1 MRTQN
6 HLMLPGLALSLAL
19 AACSTAPPKPAESPL
34 PITVVPATVVPDQPA
49 EASQGTSSGQAPPSG
64 ADSGAQASTPADQS
78 GQAAGSQDTAQAQA
92 EPGTTSQ
99 SASPSDQ
106 PGSPPSEAAQ
116 PAQPAVTNPAD
127 YANLFDR
134 IRAGFALPDSGH
146 KATERE
152 LDWYAGNPDYLD
164 RAFSRADLYLY
175 HIVTQLEARHMPLE
189 LALLPVVE
197 SAFEPY
203 AYSHSAASGL
213 WQFIPG
219 TGSRFGL
226 KQDWWYDGRRDVV
239 ESTRA
244 ALDYLQYL
252 HDEFGDWLLA
262 VAAYNCGEANVERAV
277 RINTARGRP
286 TDFWDLALPAETRAY
301 VPKLLAMKRVVATP
315 EKFGLSFSIPNQP
328 YFAQVDTGGQID
340 LRVAAQIAG
349 VSNEDL
355 YELNPAFHRWAT
367 DPSGDTSGHFTLLVP
382 ADAADAFRTNV
393 AQLSDDQRAGL
404 THYTVRRKDSL
415 NSVARRFHTT
425 AQALRQLN
433 DLPVGAPVRG
443 SDLRVPADTISL
455 PAKVLHAAALA
466 DTHTRR
472 GRGRH
477 VRGRIVVRR
486 GETLYAIAHK
496 HGVDVNALA
505 LENGLQPGAVLRT
518 GQHLRLAD
526 NRTAGDEDDAGGAG
540 DGARRITV
548 RRGDTLY
555 RIARRY
561 HVSMA
566 QLASWNR
573 LDETELHAG
582 QKLLIRTSQR

>member
-1 MRTQN
+1 MRTQFY
-6 HLMLPGLALSLAL
+6 HLMLPATALCLAL
-19 AACSTAPPKPAESPL
+19 AACSTAPPKNTNAAAPL
-34 PITVVPATVVPDQPA
+34 PITVVPAIVVPDQPA
-49 EASQGTSSGQAPPSG
+49 DQGTG
-64 ADSGAQASTPADQS
+64 AASTTEAGAAQGQVANPA
-78 GQAAGSQDTAQAQA
+78 AAGQGTAQAQA
-92 EPGTTSQ
+92 SSGSSTAGTT
-99 SASPSDQ
+99 A
-106 PGSPPSEAAQ
+106 GVTG
-116 PAQPAVTNPAD
+116 PAEYT
-127 YANLFDR
+127 NLFDR
-134 IRAGFALPDSGH
+134 IRAGFALPDSDH
-146 KATERE
+146 KAIDRE

-164 RAFSRADLYLY
+164 RAFSRADLYHY
-175 HIVTQLEARHMPLE
+175 HIVSQLEARHMPLE

-262 VAAYNCGEANVERAV
+262 VAAYNCGEKNVERAV
-277 RINTARGRP
+277 RFNTARGRP
-286 TDFWDLALPAETRAY
+286 TDFWHLPLPAETRAY

-315 EKFGLSFSIPNQP
+315 EKYGLSFSIPNQP

-355 YELNPAFHRWAT
+355 YELNPAYHRWAT
-367 DPSGDTSGHFTLLVP
+367 DPSGDTAGHFTLLVP
-382 ADAADAFRTNV
+382 ADAADAFRANL
-393 AQLSDDQRAGL
+393 AQLSDDQRTGL
-404 THYTVRRKDSL
+404 THYTVRRGDSL

-425 AQALRQLN
+425 AMALRELN
-433 DLPVGAPVRG
+433 DLPTGAPVRG

-455 PAKVLHAAALA
+455 PAKVLRAAALVDSRA
-466 DTHTRR
+466 RRHGRR
-472 GRGRH
+472 G
-477 VRGRIVVRR
+477 RGRIVVRR
-486 GETLYAIAHK
+486 GETLWAIAHQ
-496 HGVDVNALA
+496 HGVDVNTLA
-505 LENGLQPGAVLRT
+505 LENGLQPGSVLRT

-526 NRTAGDEDDAGGAG
+526 TRTAGDADDDAGTGAG
-540 DGARRITV
+540 AAGTADGARRITV
-548 RRGDTLY
+548 HRGDTLY
-555 RIARRY
+555 RIAHRY
-561 HVSMA
+561 HVSVA

-573 LDETELHAG
+573 LDETSLRAG
-582 QKLLIRTSQR
+582 QKLLIHTSHP